1 MKVKNELQVGDEI
14 TLCPVSLKDS
24 TLPWERQVGFVP
36 VNVSDVAFL
45 VKEYGDNWGEVWE
58 EHSELGTLRYI
69 DNVEMLDLV
78 ESGVEVRIIK

>member
-1 MKVKNELQVGDEI
+1 MKVKNETL
-14 TLCPVSLKDS
+14 TLCPVNLKES

-36 VNVSDVAFL
+36 VAASDAAFL
-45 VKEYGDNWGEVWE
+45 VEEYGENWGEVWE

-69 DNVEMLDLV
+69 DNIEMLDLV

>member
-1 MKVKNELQVGDEI
+1 MKVKNE
-14 TLCPVSLKDS
+14 TLTLSPVSLKES
-24 TLPWERQVGFVP
+24 TLPWGRQVGFVP

-69 DNVEMLDLV
+69 DNIEMLDLV
-78 ESGVEVRIIK
+78 ESGVEVKIIK